1 MAAIIHIIPSFTGVC
16 NSLKPGNGPICRFRV
31 STRSKRIGVKIRA
44 VAEPA
49 VGAPAFHAQ
58 EMERLA
64 AKESLM
70 LALQDSGGY
79 EALVT
84 GSITNEQKIDV
95 TERIT
100 SLERLN
106 PTPRPTS
113 SPYVEGQWKFLWW
126 GSGTPLLFATRYL
139 FEIVPSALASLS
151 GLDALFKDGF
161 GYATASLKFIN
172 AIESKVTVKT
182 KFTVE
187 GPIRLREEYVEGLL
201 EPPSVSEEAIPE
213 QLKGAYGQAS
223 GTLQQFPDPIK
234 DAISNGLKIPLSGTF
249 QRMIMISY
257 LDEEIFIL
265 RNVNGEPEVLSR
277 QDAPPSPISPDR
289 IDEYES

>member
-1 MAAIIHIIPSFTGVC
+1 MAAILHIIPSFTGVC
-16 NSLKPGNGPICRFRV
+16 NSLKPDNGRIYHFRV
-31 STRSKRIGVKIRA
+31 STGSKRISARSWAG
-44 VAEPA
+44 AEPA
-49 VGAPAFHAQ
+49 VGAPAFQ
-58 EMERLA
+58 MREMERLA
-64 AKESLM
+64 AKEALI
-70 LALQDSGGY
+70 LAFQNSGGY
-79 EALVT
+79 KALVA
-84 GSITNEQKIDV
+84 GKITNEQKIDV
-95 TERIT
+95 TERIS

-113 SPYVEGQWKFLWW
+113 SPYLDGQWNFLWW

-139 FEIVPSALASLS
+139 FEIIPSDLASLS
-151 GLDALFKDGF
+151 ELDALIKDGF
-161 GYATASLKFIN
+161 GYATAYLKFLN
-172 AIESKVTVKT
+172 SIESKVTVKT

-201 EPPSVSEEAIPE
+201 EPPSVGEQAIPE

-223 GTLQQFPDPIK
+223 GTLQRLPDSIK
-234 DAISNGLKIPLSGTF
+234 DAVSNGLKIPLSGTF
-249 QRMIMISY
+249 QRMIMVSY
-257 LDEEIFIL
+257 LDEEILIL

>member
-139 FEIVPSALASLS
+139 FDLIYEIQ
-151 GLDALFKDGF
+151 
-161 GYATASLKFIN
+161 
-172 AIESKVTVKT
+172 IESKVTVKT